1 MPVFSLKEAKELQ
14 VKNVSENTFKYWG
27 ESATYGYYGGGI
39 SSIGAYFNT
48 IARLDFFSEII
59 SNPSGGFPIASPYA
73 AAVTNNF
80 YGYFAGG
87 SAPGPSYGTGQVMQ
101 ISSVQRFE
109 LSNETFSNPGR
120 NLPTQLQNAG
130 AVSNPNNSYGYFGGG
145 YSSLYLGATTI
156 YNTISR
162 LDFTNETI
170 SLPGKNFSTTRTG
183 TTGVYNQT
191 YGYFGGSGCVI
202 SRLDFTSETLSEPSS
217 RYLPTNRSL
226 SGAVSNISYGYF
238 GGGFIPTPPF
248 YSSTISRLE
257 FSTETVSDPG
267 KNFFLGISPGPDF
280 SRYANA
286 GVSANSAGY
295 FGGGFVSPPSAP
307 GKMSTITRID
317 FGTEILSNI
326 SSTFP
331 SDRSSMASFSGGQSI
346 YRGSKTYGYFGGGI
360 SVGYSSIISRL
371 DFSNETVSDSPTRN
385 LPTAR
390 SDLAATSNNLYG
402 YFGGGFNPSY
412 VSTITRLDFSNETT
426 SNPGKNLPSSRWIL
440 TATSSSSYGYFG
452 GGYSP
457 PIYINTI
464 SRLDFSNETT
474 SDPGKNLPTAR
485 GILAATSSSSYGYF
499 DGGFSSPPFTYYN
512 TISRLDFSNETVS
525 DPGKNLPTARYGLAA
540 VSSSSYGYFGGGF
553 SPPYINTI
561 SRLDFLTETV
571 SDPGKNLPTARREL
585 SAVSSSYY
593 GYFGGGYAPPAINT
607 ISRLDFSNETVSDP
621 SKNLPSARQRNAAV
635 SNSN

>member
-14 VKNVSENTFKYWG
+14 VKNISESTFKYWP
-27 ESATYGYYGGGI
+27 ESATYGYYAGGI
-39 SSIGAYFNT
+39 GICLIS
-48 IARLDFFSEII
+48 RLDF
-59 SNPSGGFPIASPYA
+59 SNETLSNQPRGLPIATATA
-73 AAVTNNF
+73 AAVANNF

-87 SAPGPSYGTGQVMQ
+87 SAPGPSYGPGQIMQ

-109 LSNETFSNPGR
+109 LSNETFSNPGI
-120 NLPTQLQNAG
+120 NLPVQLQNAG

-145 YSSLYLGATTI
+145 YRSFYLGSSSVLS
-156 YNTISR
+156 TISR

-170 SLPGKNFSTTRTG
+170 SLPEKNFSTTRTG
-183 TTGVYNQT
+183 TAGVYNQT

-238 GGGFIPTPPF
+238 GGGFIPTPPY

-267 KNFFLGISPGPDF
+267 KNFYLGIFPGPDF

-286 GVSANSAGY
+286 GVSASSAGY
-295 FGGGFVSPPSAP
+295 FGGGFVSPPSAS
-307 GKMSTITRID
+307 GTLSIITRID
-317 FGTEILSNI
+317 FGTETLSNL
-326 SSTFP
+326 SQTFLTN
-331 SDRSSMASFSGGQSI
+331 RTSMASFSGGQSI

-360 SVGYSSIISRL
+360 SVSYSSIISRL
-371 DFSNETVSDSPTRN
+371 DFSNETASDPGIN

-390 SDLAATSNNLYG
+390 SDLAATSNNFYG
-402 YFGGGFNPSY
+402 YFAGGYNPSY
-412 VSTITRLDFSNETT
+412 ISTITRLDFFSGTT
-426 SNPGKNLPSSRWIL
+426 SNPGKNLP
-440 TATSSSSYGYFG
+440 TARIRLAAVSNNSYGYFG

-457 PIYINTI
+457 NIYINTI

-485 GILAATSSSSYGYF
+485 YSPAATSSNFYGYF
-499 DGGFSSPPFTYYN
+499 GGGFSNPPLTYYN

-525 DPGKNLPTARYGLAA
+525 DPGKNLPTARFTSAGT
-540 VSSSSYGYFGGGF
+540 SSQFYGYFGGGD

-561 SRLDFLTETV
+561 TRLDFLTETV
-571 SDPGKNLPTARREL
+571 SDPGKNLPTTRREL

-593 GYFGGGYAPPAINT
+593 GYFGGGYSPPVINT
-607 ISRLDFSNETVSDP
+607 ISRLDFSSETVSNP
-621 SKNLPSARQRNAAV
+621 GKNLPTARRALAAV

>member
-27 ESATYGYYGGGI
+27 ESAIYGYYGGGVGICLI
-39 SSIGAYFNT
+39 S
-48 IARLDFFSEII
+48 RLDF
-59 SNPSGGFPIASPYA
+59 SNETLSNQPRGLPIASGYA
-73 AAVTNNF
+73 AAVANNF

-87 SAPGPSYGTGQVMQ
+87 TSPSYTTGQVMQ

-120 NLPTQLQNAG
+120 NLPTELQNAG

-145 YSSLYLGATTI
+145 YRSLYLGATTV

-183 TTGVYNQT
+183 TAGVYNQT

-267 KNFFLGISPGPDF
+267 KNFYLGIFPGPDF

-286 GVSANSAGY
+286 GVSASSAGY
-295 FGGGFVSPPSAP
+295 FGGGFVSPPSAS
-307 GKMSTITRID
+307 GTLSIITRID
-317 FGTEILSNI
+317 FGTETLSNL
-326 SSTFP
+326 SQTFLTN
-331 SDRSSMASFSGGQSI
+331 RTSMASFSGGQSI
-346 YRGSKTYGYFGGGI
+346 YRGSKTYGYFGGGYAPTAVCVINRLDFASETI
-360 SVGYSSIISRL
+360 STPIPQLSTTRAFFAGVSNNYYGYFASRFPANQSRIDRL
-371 DFSNETVSDSPTRN
+371 DFSNDSISVPVYPFSPLRSN
-385 LPTAR
+385 LA
-390 SDLAATSNNLYG
+390 
-402 YFGGGFNPSY
+402 
-412 VSTITRLDFSNETT
+412 
-426 SNPGKNLPSSRWIL
+426 
-440 TATSSSSYGYFG
+440 ATSSSSYGYFG

-457 PIYINTI
+457 GGQRHSTI
-464 SRLDFSNETT
+464 TRIDFFNETAQLLPTVLSAQRYNLFAVSSSSFCYFSDGFSPVGVYCSIDRLDFSTETNTLLTPQLPYAKESSATVSTSGYGYFAGGAPATNQTRRLEFSNETT
-474 SDPGKNLPTAR
+474 STILATLPTTTFN
-485 GILAATSSSSYGYF
+485 AAGSSSSFYGYIA
-499 DGGFSSPPFTYYN
+499 GGSTPTAVCN
-512 TISRLDFSNETVS
+512 INRLDFSAE
-525 DPGKNLPTARYGLAA
+525 
-540 VSSSSYGYFGGGF
+540 
-553 SPPYINTI
+553 TI
-561 SRLDFLTETV
+561 SIPTSKLTQ
-571 SDPGKNLPTARREL
+571 PKIGL
-585 SAVSSSYY
+585 
-593 GYFGGGYAPPAINT
+593 
-607 ISRLDFSNETVSDP
+607 
-621 SKNLPSARQRNAAV
+621 AAV